1 MSKVNL
7 LKSIPK
13 AKRNISNRLRYKNK
27 SIIAVSKKFGFHYFD
42 GDRKYGYG
50 GYNYDGRWVKVAKN
64 IIRHFKLKKGDRLL
78 DVGCA
83 KGYLVRDLL
92 EQGIDA
98 YGIDISRYAL
108 KKADRIAKSKLK
120 YGNAMKINYKNNFFD
135 AVISIN
141 SIHNLKEKNCIK
153 ALKEIKRVSKKMFCA
168 S

>member
-1 MSKVNL
+1 M
-7 LKSIPK
+7 
-13 AKRNISNRLRYKNK
+13 
-27 SIIAVSKKFGFHYFD
+27 
-42 GDRKYGYG
+42 
-50 GYNYDGRWVKVAKN
+50 
-64 IIRHFKLKKGDRLL
+64 
-78 DVGCA
+78 
-83 KGYLVRDLL
+83 

-153 ALKEIKRVSKKMFCA
+153 ALKEIKE
-168 S
+168 

>member
-1 MSKVNL
+1 M
-7 LKSIPK
+7 
-13 AKRNISNRLRYKNK
+13 
-27 SIIAVSKKFGFHYFD
+27 
-42 GDRKYGYG
+42 
-50 GYNYDGRWVKVAKN
+50 AKN
-64 IIRHFKLKKGDRLL
+64 IIRHFKLKKGDKVL

-108 KKADRIAKSKLK
+108 KKADRIVKKRLK

-141 SIHNLKEKNCIK
+141 SIHNLKKENCIK
-153 ALKEIKRVSKKMFCA
+153 ALKEIKRVSKSKCFVQVDCYENRKEKKIILDWVLTA
-168 S
+168 ETHGTPKFWKKFLKS